1 MKSSSI
7 LRTPRLQG
15 VLGILPQQVAPPL
28 GFSPTHLQG
37 LPLPPPLSLVPPPRP
52 YTAAGATLGQDTE
65 ALGRPIEPWL
75 HSSHNLATAS
85 TQVTNLQQILSLC
98 LHS

>member
-7 LRTPRLQG
+7 LRTPCLQR

-37 LPLPPPLSLVPPPRP
+37 LPPPPPPSLVPPPHP
-52 YTAAGATLGQDTE
+52 YMAARATLGQDTE
-65 ALGRPIEPWL
+65 VLGHLIDPWL
-75 HSSHNLATAS
+75 HSSHTLAMAS
-85 TQVTNLQQILSLC
+85 SQVTNLQQILSLH